1 MNSNQIRAFKKL
13 VKDNGFSE
21 VSQIVEKQMGINY
34 GMYLSRCEALFV
46 LSRIRSCV
54 HSQNL
59 LDTIDSIHR
68 KWLMLVIR
76 NQWSSTLCDYCK
88 ETSTEQVIKAIMQL
102 TENGCWGF
110 PKAEQIDIRLQD
122 HFECCSLIPETINGF
137 CDNEDR
143 ASDREEGHEQP
154 IEEDENKQ
162 ESSISQRAQEA
173 NQRIIKML
181 SDMGEDF
188 RIIGDF
194 FRLCSQNGDDAYRAE
209 QLESQ
214 LTAKQETIDNLNQ
227 RIEAMQRLSQ
237 RSDEEIERLK
247 SLVKE
252 KEQAFSEA
260 AAEIKQLQVK
270 LQQASEAKSA
280 IPTKKIIPESK
291 LRELVAV
298 GDKMIRQLTPFLAQ
312 YDIIVNP
319 HK

>member
-1 MNSNQIRAFKKL
+1 MNSNQIKAFKKL

-34 GMYLSRCEALFV
+34 GMYLSRSEALFV

-68 KWLMLVIR
+68 KWLLLVIR

-88 ETSTEQVIKAIMQL
+88 ATSTEQVIKAIMQL
-102 TENGCWGF
+102 TENDCWGY
-110 PKAEQIDIRLQD
+110 PKAEQIDTRLQD
-122 HFECCSLIPETINGF
+122 HFACCSLIPETINGF
-137 CDNEDR
+137 CNNENH
-143 ASDREEGHEQP
+143 ASDREESHEQP
-154 IEEDENKQ
+154 SEEDENKQ

-181 SDMGEDF
+181 SDMGDDF

-194 FRLCSQNGDDAYRAE
+194 FRLCSRKGDLAAE
-209 QLESQ
+209 NEEITSKNALQAL
-214 LTAKQETIDNLNQ
+214 TIDDLSGKLDEADQ

-237 RSDEEIERLK
+237 RSDQEIDRLK
-247 SLVKE
+247 DIIRQKE
-252 KEQAFSEA
+252 D
-260 AAEIKQLQVK
+260 EIKQLQVK
-270 LQQASEAKSA
+270 LQQSSEAKPA